1 MFYRSSETIILSQ
14 LVILA
19 LVIPAHGLAQDS
31 QISYFPEITVTE
43 DQGRELRTIEE
54 QTIAVLERLGDD
66 LKERQLGYAD
76 VVVSNVFLKD
86 TRDFQAMNTI
96 YRTYFDEDA
105 PTRATVEVDL
115 LDPKAL
121 IQVSA
126 VAANGPKEIITPAGL
141 KSPELP
147 YSWGIMVDNTLF
159 ISGATSRSPE
169 TFQPVPGDVGIQTKR
184 ILGNI
189 GLVLDEAGMEFS
201 NLVSCK
207 VFLDDPRDFQA
218 MNAAYIEFMPVE
230 DPPARA
236 TVRAGL
242 VNKVFS
248 SEIQCIADKSVR
260 RRMVSP
266 TAPTR
271 RRPFSPS
278 IESGEK
284 LYVAGIVVGAENA
297 VDETH
302 AVMAR
307 IESILA
313 AGSRDFDDIENMWI
327 YLTDIRDY
335 AVVMEVVQE
344 LLGAD
349 MPQPTVIGAPLMGRA
364 KVEIQVTA
372 N

>member
-105 PTRATVEVDL
+105 PTRATLEVDL

-126 VAANGPKEIITPAGL
+126 VATNGPKEIITPAGL

-201 NLVSCK
+201 NSDQFKSCG
-207 VFLDDPRDFQA
+207 D
-218 MNAAYIEFMPVE
+218 
-230 DPPARA
+230 
-236 TVRAGL
+236 
-242 VNKVFS
+242 S
-248 SEIQCIADKSVR
+248 
-260 RRMVSP
+260 
-266 TAPTR
+266 
-271 RRPFSPS
+271 
-278 IESGEK
+278 
-284 LYVAGIVVGAENA
+284 
-297 VDETH
+297 
-302 AVMAR
+302 
-307 IESILA
+307 
-313 AGSRDFDDIENMWI
+313 
-327 YLTDIRDY
+327 
-335 AVVMEVVQE
+335 
-344 LLGAD
+344 
-349 MPQPTVIGAPLMGRA
+349 
-364 KVEIQVTA
+364 
-372 N
+372 